1 MNVATNNL
9 LTQSKSVQYL
19 IDTDISSY
27 IIKHKPTQVKAK
39 FDSLTLN
46 SLAISAITQAELLY
60 GLKKLPENHQLHE
73 QVQRYLL
80 LIPVLDWT
88 ANAGAYY
95 ADIHHHLRSTGQTI
109 GEMDMMIASHAL
121 AINAVLVTNNN
132 KHYQRIVDMDIG
144 LQIEN
149 WI

>member
-1 MNVATNNL
+1 MNLSTNL
-9 LTQSKSVQYL
+9 PTQSKSVQYL

-39 FDSLTLN
+39 FDTLMPN

-60 GLKKLPENHQLHE
+60 GLKKLPANHQLHE
-73 QVQRYLL
+73 QVKRYLL
-80 LIPVLDWT
+80 LIPVLDWI
-88 ANAGAYY
+88 ANASAYY
-95 ADIHHHLRSTGQTI
+95 ADIHHHLRTTGQPI

-121 AINAVLVTNNN
+121 AIDAILVTNNS
-132 KHYQRIVDMDIG
+132 KHYRRIVDMNIG